1 MTKKNIDRMPEG
13 EPIVSDIMP
22 EGDPIVSE
30 NMPEGD
36 EDGTYIPYHEVTI
49 GRFVGGV
56 YCNRESFEVDR
67 YRYERFVKEVLPRLL
82 LDSED
87 MVYDVRIR
95 RLYRY
100 IEKEV

>member
-13 EPIVSDIMP
+13 EPIKSDIMP

-36 EDGTYIPYHEVTI
+36 EDGIYIPYHKVEI

-56 YCNRESFEVDR
+56 YCNRESFEIDSH
-67 YRYERFVKEVLPRLL
+67 RYERFVKEVLPRLL

-87 MVYDVRIR
+87 MVYEVRIR
-95 RLYRY
+95 RHCHY